1 MVTSGFVQRALS
13 KDRKESAIT
22 TVSTPRREPAV
33 QDHKAWSSLMEN
45 LLKDASTVTERVTLQ
60 HTANK
65 ELNKLV
71 EVGTVVR
78 TNEPATISPLHVAIG
93 TAGETA
99 IARQRNTSSMVAQ
112 AQRAGASE
120 KAEVE
125 LSEDS
130 LSLARKGPTSSTTS
144 KKQKD
149 SDFLEGPKKSFFS
162 IGSHKSP
169 CRRNY
174 ATSLLFLAQSAL
186 LAKAPNTLK
195 AYQAENRLR
204 KAWMAK
210 KDLPE
215 EEQSLLL
222 YLAHRSQVVGS
233 GSIAKAIA
241 AFRMVNNNLSIFGGQ
256 LARDL
261 IKSMKK
267 REIESRTQPSQISW
281 TEVEKIV
288 KRVDVQDPKSERNA
302 LITLISWTALLRAS
316 EAAEI
321 KWTDLKREGDVLEIR
336 VRHAK
341 NDQLAQGRSTFVEY
355 KDGTD
360 LDILL
365 SRWRVRCS
373 EPAFKSDYIFF
384 NLNNREKLSPSA
396 ISKVTKETL
405 KNAGVEAQHTT
416 HFEGVQRTR

>member
-1 MVTSGFVQRALS
+1 MSPELCNLAAL
-13 KDRKESAIT
+13 
-22 TVSTPRREPAV
+22 
-33 QDHKAWSSLMEN
+33 
-45 LLKDASTVTERVTLQ
+45 
-60 HTANK
+60 
-65 ELNKLV
+65 
-71 EVGTVVR
+71 
-78 TNEPATISPLHVAIG
+78 
-93 TAGETA
+93 
-99 IARQRNTSSMVAQ
+99 
-112 AQRAGASE
+112 
-120 KAEVE
+120 
-125 LSEDS
+125 
-130 LSLARKGPTSSTTS
+130 
-144 KKQKD
+144 
-149 SDFLEGPKKSFFS
+149 
-162 IGSHKSP
+162 
-169 CRRNY
+169 
-174 ATSLLFLAQSAL
+174 LAQSAL

-256 LARDL
+256 LAGDL

-405 KNAGVEAQHTT
+405 KNAGVEGATHHALRRGAANALRASGLSFEEVKAKGRWRSDASVARYLTDAPSAQGLHATT
-416 HFEGVQRTR
+416 STSLVKS